1 MSHSRPALR
10 QGPSCDLARDPGRT
24 CPLTESPLWGRGAV
38 RPRGRR
44 CGVWVPR
51 GETPRHPDALQSP
64 GPPGPRVRSTR
75 LFWGPRRQAALPGA
89 SSERAAL
96 EGRVELLTPEV
107 KGPTL
112 WVPRLLAPRGFLL
125 PCDSAPDCGW
135 LSGQGVSTGV
145 SGSAPA
151 GYRCLCRCLGGGPVT
166 AGPLPGS
173 RRRPGPRGHPPPS
186 PRTSCPHILLSRP
199 PPAYQWFSKGG
210 GDPTPTPGIG
220 GDA

>member
-1 MSHSRPALR
+1 MGGR
-10 QGPSCDLARDPGRT
+10 CAREGGDAVSG
-24 CPLTESPLWGRGAV
+24 CPVA
-38 RPRGRR
+38 RR
-44 CGVWVPR
+44 
-51 GETPRHPDALQSP
+51 PDAQALCSP
-64 GPPGPRVRSTR
+64 RAPRDLGCGPHVWSGDR
-75 LFWGPRRQAALPGA
+75 GDRQLCRGA

-96 EGRVELLTPEV
+96 GRRVELLTPEV
-107 KGPTL
+107 KGPTS

-145 SGSAPA
+145 SGSAPV